1 MDPLVIERDTS
12 NVQTT
17 KNNLHGERVLNDD
30 KRTQTYAVNHLDN
43 LNQAQKETLTHEIQ
57 QATRVSDVNN
67 VYSKARAL
75 DSEMQKL
82 KDIVGQ
88 QDSVRKLAIM
98 LMKIVQRNKRITML
112 LHRAK
117 QSLIKRHNLLC
128 QMTKS
133 KIRLI
138 K

>member
-67 VYSKARAL
+67 VHSKARAL
-75 DSEMQKL
+75 DSEMQNL
-82 KDIVGQ
+82 KTLWDN
-88 QDSVRKLAIM
+88 
-98 LMKIVQRNKRITML
+98 KI
-112 LHRAK
+112 A
-117 QSLIKRHNLLC
+117 
-128 QMTKS
+128 
-133 KIRLI
+133 
-138 K
+138 

>member
-1 MDPLVIERDTS
+1 RDTS

-43 LNQAQKETLTHEIQ
+43 LNQAQKEALTHEIQ

-67 VYSKARAL
+67 VYNKARAL

-88 QDSVRKLAIM
+88 QDSVRKTSNYVNEDSTAQQAYNDAIAQGQA
-98 LMKIVQRNKRITML
+98 IIDQTT
-112 LHRAK
+112 
-117 QSLIKRHNLLC
+117 Q
-128 QMTKS
+128 
-133 KIRLI
+133 
-138 K
+138 